1 MAYVT
6 TDEVRTI
13 TNISSSQ
20 ISDADLSNIITFA
33 SYQLNEDLQI
43 EIDRERVGYVSETKT
58 NDIDGSNTTF
68 YVKNNYIGDLDDDF
82 DVTTSDIVMW
92 KEYLE
97 TKSYLTI
104 SSVDVAEGSFTVSS
118 APANEGSYYVKY
130 TYSKA
135 RMDASGLAKKV
146 KLAAAQ
152 LTAAWAYSKLNVGKA
167 PRFRMGNLT
176 VFRDTS
182 AHKYWIDQYKETISK
197 INSEWMVQFADSVEG
212 QEI

>member
-20 ISDADLSNIITFA
+20 ISDADLAKIITFA

-43 EIDRERVGYVSETKT
+43 EVDRERIAYISDIKSNET
-58 NDIDGSNTTF
+58 DGSNTTY
-68 YVKNNYIGDLDDDF
+68 YVKSSFIGDLDDDF
-82 DVTTSDIVMW
+82 DVDTNDIEVW
-92 KEYLE
+92 KEYDE
-97 TKSYLTI
+97 TKTYLTI
-104 SSVDVAEGSFTVSS
+104 NSIDVKEGSFVLSS
-118 APANEGSYYVKY
+118 APANEGEYYIKY

-135 RMDASGLAKKV
+135 RMDTPSMKV

-152 LTAAWAYSKLNVGKA
+152 LVAAWAYSKLNVGKA
-167 PRFRMGNLT
+167 PRFRLGNLT

-182 AHKYWIDQYKETISK
+182 AHKHWMTQYKDTIAK

-212 QEI
+212 QLI